1 MYFYIIKNSTD
12 LGFGITGNY
21 ESRAQDYV
29 SHSGPNSGAHFP
41 YVFSGHKPH
50 VRKLERIVKEQW
62 VDRTF
67 ITGDGWK
74 TEWLKE
80 EETLEQF
87 TQDILDVIQERH
99 LKVEV
104 YRKDYNFLLD
114 R

>member
-29 SHSGPNSGAHFP
+29 SHSGPRSRAHFP

-74 TEWLKE
+74 TEWLIE
-80 EETLEQF
+80 EETLDKF
-87 TQDILDVIQERH
+87 YQDILDVINERH

-104 YRKDYNFLLD
+104 YIKDYDFLN